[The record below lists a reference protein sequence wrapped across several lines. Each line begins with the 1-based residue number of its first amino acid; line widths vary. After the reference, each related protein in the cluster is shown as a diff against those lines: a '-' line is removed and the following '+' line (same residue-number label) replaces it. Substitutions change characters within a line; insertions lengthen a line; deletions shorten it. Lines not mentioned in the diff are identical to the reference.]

1 MFISD
6 SQSKIRLQR
15 NKFLFTS
22 TNVLSKK
29 VPYIAHYTL
38 YCAILMLVLLKIAV
52 IYRVI
57 IDAFFKKEKKD
68 INK

>member
-1 MFISD
+1 M
-6 SQSKIRLQR
+6 QR

-29 VPYIAHYTL
+29 VPHIAHYTI
-38 YCAILMLVLLKIAV
+38 YCAILMLVFLKMAV

-57 IDAFFKKEKKD
+57 IGGIFKK
-68 INK
+68 

>member
-1 MFISD
+1 M
-6 SQSKIRLQR
+6 QR

-29 VPYIAHYTL
+29 VPYIAHYTI
-38 YCAILMLVLLKIAV
+38 YCAILLIVLLKIAV

-57 IDAFFKKEKKD
+57 IGGIFKK
-68 INK
+68 

>member
-1 MFISD
+1 M
-6 SQSKIRLQR
+6 QR

-29 VPYIAHYTL
+29 VPHIAHYTI
-38 YCAILMLVLLKIAV
+38 YCAILMLVLLKMAV

-57 IDAFFKKEKKD
+57 IDAFFKKEKKTL
-68 INK
+68 INR

>member
-1 MFISD
+1 M
-6 SQSKIRLQR
+6 QR

-29 VPYIAHYTL
+29 VPHIAHYTL

-57 IDAFFKKEKKD
+57 IDAFFKKEKKT
-68 INK
+68 